1 MFLVAEKCCLG
12 PRCISVS
19 RFLEVSMP
27 RSRRHMLSSLFGA
40 AGVLAV
46 EPLLVGLQA
55 PASGSGGSPKAK
67 VYPNGR
73 DPNIDTGIDDPSRLD
88 PKAVARA
95 NQIEIRTDI
104 AKLYE
109 LVSELRTQ
117 IEKTDATATLSISVV
132 KKAQQIEKL
141 AKHIKDLA
149 KG

>member
-1 MFLVAEKCCLG
+1 VAEALSG
-12 PRCISVS
+12 AEVHLVS

-27 RSRRHMLSSLFGA
+27 KSRRHLLTSLFGA

-46 EPLLVGLQA
+46 EPLLAGLQA
-55 PASGSGGSPKAK
+55 PATGSGGSPNAK

-73 DPNIDTGIDDPSRLD
+73 DRNANMGIDDPSRPD
-88 PKAVARA
+88 PRAIARA

-109 LVSELRTQ
+109 MVSELKEQ